1 MADPFYR
8 PAGDG
13 FAATELTRGPWDP
26 GSQHAGPPAG
36 LLTRAL
42 ELCEPRA
49 DAQIARV
56 TVEILQPVPIDVL
69 TATARVLRPGRSVE
83 LLEGTLALAGDRTPL
98 MRARAWR
105 LRTTELALPPLAT
118 APEPPPPGPE
128 EGEDAPFFPT
138 GFDVGY
144 HSAMDY
150 RFVRGSY
157 LEAGPAMVWM
167 RMRGPLVAGEQPTPL
182 QRVMVA
188 ADSGNGVSAAL
199 DYRRFMFINTDL
211 SVHLARP
218 PEGPWVGLDAVTTP
232 LPSGVGLTDTALW
245 DERGRIGRAA
255 QTLPGRGAL
264 SDWKPARR
272 DSGGRTVLACR

>member
-8 PAGDG
+8 PDGDG

-56 TVEILQPVPIDVL
+56 TIDILAPVPIDVL
-69 TATARVLRPGRSVE
+69 TATARVERPGRSVE
-83 LLEGTLALAGDRTPL
+83 LLEGTLAVARDGTPL

-105 LRTTELALPPLAT
+105 LRTTELELPPPPT
-118 APEPPPPGPE
+118 APEPPPGPA
-128 EGEDAPFFPT
+128 EGETRPFFPT

-144 HSAMDY
+144 HTAMEY
-150 RFVRGSY
+150 RFVHGSF
-157 LEAGPAMVWM
+157 LQAGPATVWM
-167 RMRGPLVAGEQPTPL
+167 RMRGALVAGEQPTPL

-199 DYRRFMFINTDL
+199 DWRRFMFINTDL

-218 PEGPWVGLDAVTTP
+218 PEGAWVGLDAVTTP

-255 QTLPGRGAL
+255 QTLLVA
-264 SDWKPARR
+264 AR
-272 DSGGRTVLACR
+272 